1 MEHLVL
7 CKACELSKR
16 VKSRSP
22 ESNILEEHR
31 EEKKPGPES
40 RRGTRAQK
48 RGTEG
53 ELG

>member
-48 RGTEG
+48 RGTEV
-53 ELG
+53 